1 MVGEGRGVE
10 EDLFQGFSLLNL
22 QLRASLCLP
31 EERKST
37 GVPYLSEI
45 GQCQWFLPFLASVS
59 SCSTMSPVLGCK
71 KKEKKKRDRWFSPNM
86 TRGQSEVSV
95 TSVWSLIFLHWNPS
109 SSFFLIVR
117 SCGSQQW
124 SVTLRGTPWGRTSA
138 LPGPQ
143 GPSRSLTRGET
154 NGAELRH
161 FKNREL

>member
-1 MVGEGRGVE
+1 MLQDLLYPCVRMVGEGRGVE

-86 TRGQSEVSV
+86 T
-95 TSVWSLIFLHWNPS
+95 
-109 SSFFLIVR
+109 
-117 SCGSQQW
+117 
-124 SVTLRGTPWGRTSA
+124 
-138 LPGPQ
+138 
-143 GPSRSLTRGET
+143 TR
-154 NGAELRH
+154 
-161 FKNREL
+161 